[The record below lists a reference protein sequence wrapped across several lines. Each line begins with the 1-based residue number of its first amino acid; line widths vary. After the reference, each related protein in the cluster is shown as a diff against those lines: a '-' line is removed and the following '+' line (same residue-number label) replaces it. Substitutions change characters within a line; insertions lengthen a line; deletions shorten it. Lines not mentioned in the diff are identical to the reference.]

1 MRPRAGS
8 WPGRLAPGGFRPFS
22 AGQGDWLEMV
32 GVVTGAVLCHPC
44 FLEDAPAAFKN
55 GIGFSSTFLTD

>member
-1 MRPRAGS
+1 MVSVSLKAN
-8 WPGRLAPGGFRPFS
+8 RLGVS
-22 AGQGDWLEMV
+22 EMLV
-32 GVVTGAVLCHPC
+32 NWTEAVAVCHPC